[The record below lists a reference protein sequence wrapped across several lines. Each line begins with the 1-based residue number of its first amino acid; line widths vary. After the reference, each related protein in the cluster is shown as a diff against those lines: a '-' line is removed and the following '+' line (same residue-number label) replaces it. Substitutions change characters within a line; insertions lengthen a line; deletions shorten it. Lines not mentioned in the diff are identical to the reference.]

1 MLSCAAVFRD
11 TLCVSRCRLQRIWS
25 EASFSAVD
33 RAMQRRQSVGALS
46 SKSAEDMAYSK
57 AWAGPREIKYS
68 KPPAPDPPKLTGIE
82 RAAQDVEAIGQE
94 KVQEALEQV
103 AALITTAE
111 EEGVES
117 QQVESLRQSMEQ
129 LRRAL

>member
-1 MLSCAAVFRD
+1 
-11 TLCVSRCRLQRIWS
+11 
-25 EASFSAVD
+25 
-33 RAMQRRQSVGALS
+33 MQRRQSVVALS

-68 KPPAPDPPKLTGIE
+68 KPSAPDPEKSPAME
-82 RAAQDVEAIGQE
+82 RATQDVEAIGQN
-94 KVQEALEQV
+94 KVQEALEQMV
-103 AALITTAE
+103 ALIATAE

-117 QQVESLRQSMEQ
+117 QQVESLRQSMER